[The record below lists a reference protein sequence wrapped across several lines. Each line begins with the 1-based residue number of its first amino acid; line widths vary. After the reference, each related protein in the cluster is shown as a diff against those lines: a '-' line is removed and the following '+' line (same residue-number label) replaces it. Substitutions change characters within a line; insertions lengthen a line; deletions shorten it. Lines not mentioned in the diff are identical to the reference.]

1 MKKLFCKIGWHCFFP
16 FFHFFHS
23 HWIFLE
29 NDGCSDHVRCGWCGY
44 EGMIDSQGNLF

>member
-1 MKKLFCKIGWHCFFP
+1 MKKLFCKIRWHCFLP
-16 FFHFFHS
+16 FFTS

-29 NDGCSDHVRCGWCGY
+29 NDGASDHYRCSWCGY